1 MDSFL
6 VFCFVVLLIF
16 ILSLMGSLLLLL
28 LWMGKKCCFSGKNE
42 QQDQQE
48 QHMDESNYE
57 DICQMSCHIDKEDFY
72 IDDNYSDMEEL
83 GKEQISTAV
92 KNNVEPFLL
101 QVGILR
107 KIIIF
112 KYRSV
117 VFYCIIHLT

>member
-28 LWMGKKCCFSGKNE
+28 LWMGKKCCFSRKNE

-48 QHMDESNYE
+48 QHMNESNYE
-57 DICQMSCHIDKEDFY
+57 DIFQMSCHIDKEDFY

-92 KNNVEPFLL
+92 KNNVEPFYFELE
-101 QVGILR
+101 
-107 KIIIF
+107 
-112 KYRSV
+112 Y
-117 VFYCIIHLT
+117 